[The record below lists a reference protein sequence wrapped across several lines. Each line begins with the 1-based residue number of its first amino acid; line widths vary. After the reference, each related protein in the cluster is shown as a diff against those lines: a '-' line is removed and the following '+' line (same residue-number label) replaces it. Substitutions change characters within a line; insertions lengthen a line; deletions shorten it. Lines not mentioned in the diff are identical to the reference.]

1 MKEMQMVKFWEIN
14 SGWHTSGD
22 ITQYILIHA
31 LPLLCLLQVILLL
44 ISINNQNITYRNFIR
59 YNKWTIASIG
69 LLLFFNLMEKII
81 LLRYSHI
88 PFPNIEHTWRLFIL
102 YVFSNIIIPI
112 ALLVFRKHLDLRKNI
127 FLCSIPLAFFILSE
141 WISKM

>member
-1 MKEMQMVKFWEIN
+1 MIKFWEIT

-22 ITQYILIHA
+22 ITQYILTHG

-44 ISINNQNITYRNFIR
+44 ISINYQNYIYTNLLK
-59 YNKWTIASIG
+59 YNKWIIAIIG

-81 LLRYSHI
+81 FLRYYHI
-88 PFPNIEHTWRLFIL
+88 PLPNIENTWLLFIF

-112 ALLVFRKHLDLRKNI
+112 SLLAFRKYLDLRKS
-127 FLCSIPLAFFILSE
+127 LLLYSIPIIFFILND
-141 WISKM
+141 WVAKM